1 MGEECWVAGGKRN
14 EFVVMPLS
22 QALGGNESAQDSSL
36 GRGWG
41 KIVSEGLE
49 HLESEF

>member
-1 MGEECWVAGGKRN
+1 MGEECWVAGGKRVCCYA
-14 EFVVMPLS
+14 FKP
-22 QALGGNESAQDSSL
+22 GGNESAQDSSL